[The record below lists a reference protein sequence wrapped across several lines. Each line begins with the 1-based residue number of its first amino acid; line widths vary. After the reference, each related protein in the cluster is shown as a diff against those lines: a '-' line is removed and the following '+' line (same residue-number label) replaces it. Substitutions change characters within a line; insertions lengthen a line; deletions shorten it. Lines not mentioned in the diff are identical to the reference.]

1 MKLKKILIRS
11 FSVLVA
17 IYVIGCGYMYFTQE
31 DFIFHPTKLSKNA
44 KLNFEIPFEEISI
57 AVKDA
62 KINGVLFKVPEP
74 KGIIFF
80 VHGNAGNILDQ
91 GIPAKFYTSLGFDF
105 FSFDYRGF
113 GKSSGEITD
122 EEQFYKD
129 VQSAYDYVKES
140 YSEEKITVIGYSVG
154 TASAAMITESNNP
167 SKLILIAPYY
177 SLIDMAVR
185 DYKIVP
191 TFLLK
196 YKFET
201 HRFLEKIKKP
211 VLLIH
216 GDKDEVLPFEGSEM
230 LSKLLDKD
238 DEFVPIKNQ
247 GHNDFEDNKL
257 FSKKVSEFLVR

>member
-1 MKLKKILIRS
+1 MKLKKIFIRS
-11 FSVLVA
+11 FSVLAA
-17 IYVIGCGYMYFTQE
+17 IYIIGCGYMYFAQE
-31 DFIFHPTKLSKNA
+31 DFIFHPSKLTKNA
-44 KLNFEIPFEEISI
+44 KLKFDIPFEEITI
-57 AVKDA
+57 AVNEA
-62 KINGVLFKVPEP
+62 NINAVLFKVPEP
-74 KGIIFF
+74 KGIVFF

-113 GKSSGEITD
+113 GKSDGEITD

-129 VQSAYDYVKES
+129 VQSAYNFVKGK

-154 TASAAMITESNNP
+154 TASAAMITERNNP
-167 SKLILIAPYY
+167 AKLILIAPYY
-177 SLIDMAVR
+177 SLVDMALR

-201 HRFLEKIKKP
+201 YRFLEKIKKP

-216 GDKDEVLPFEGSEM
+216 GDKDEVLPFEGSKM

-247 GHNDFEDNKL
+247 GHNDFEENEL
-257 FSKKVSEFLVR
+257 FSSKVSEFLIR